1 MSSEDLKALFEERRK
16 VTMDSKEIYQITEK
30 IMERWRK
37 FDTPRYQDNL
47 SYGKEVIKQTFEH
60 YFALLNEN
68 VHPNAIE
75 RILAR
80 ALELSPKNPNEV
92 FDKVFQQW
100 CQRKDKDWTFRP
112 RSLFFVTDV
121 KWFLDNSKALGHDF
135 GRLEKSEKRE
145 RVKREYPIEEIKKLH
160 AKGKS
165 VREIAKQ
172 LQISKSTIQRIL
184 SKP

>member
-1 MSSEDLKALFEERRK
+1 
-16 VTMDSKEIYQITEK
+16 MDSKEISQITDEMTK
-30 IMERWRK
+30 RWEK
-37 FDTPRYQDNL
+37 FDTPRYQNNL
-47 SYGKEVIKQTFEH
+47 SYGKKVIEETLEYYFE
-60 YFALLNEN
+60 LLNEN
-68 VHPNAIE
+68 IHPNAIE

-80 ALELSPKNPNEV
+80 ALELSPTNPNKV

-121 KWFLDNSKALGHDF
+121 KWFLDNSKALGHNF
-135 GRLEKSEKRE
+135 KRFKKSERRE

-160 AKGKS
+160 AQGKS

-184 SKP
+184 SKL